1 MADLTNDDFRA
12 LYQDTVELV
21 LEHGRQVAPRGQH
34 TLELPAVTLRLTGLR
49 EGFAALP
56 LGIGRKAH
64 PGIGA
69 AEALQLIAGEQ
80 HPALMQRIAPNFG
93 RFLDGGA
100 FHGSY
105 GERLR
110 GQLEVALERLRN
122 DAHSRQA
129 LLQIW
134 DPVRDLYVDGLH
146 DYPCTIFLQLL
157 LRDGALEL
165 HAHMRSNDVWWGLTY
180 DAFQFTQLQ
189 HTLAN
194 VLGVEA
200 GDYFHHVASLHLYER
215 DQAAATTLLREWS
228 LEGELPIVA
237 GLDAWN
243 VRDARERA
251 SEALRGRLHFKNDP
265 GLAWL
270 HTQVARH
277 QP

>member
-12 LYQDTVELV
+12 LYQDVIELV
-21 LEHGRQVAPRGQH
+21 LTRGRQVAPRGQH

-110 GQLEVALERLRN
+110 GQLEIALERLQN
-122 DAHSRQA
+122 DNDSRQA

-134 DPVRDLYVDGLH
+134 DPARDLYVDGLH

-157 LRDGALEL
+157 LRDDELEL
-165 HAHMRSNDVWWGLTY
+165 HAHMRSNDVWWGLAY

-189 HTLAN
+189 HTLAS

-200 GDYFHHVASLHLYER
+200 GDYFHHVASLHLYAR
-215 DQAAATTLLREWS
+215 DQEAATALLREWPI
-228 LEGELPIVA
+228 EGELPIVRGVA
-237 GLDAWN
+237 AQSMS
-243 VRDARERA
+243 DARERA
-251 SEALRGRLHFKNDP
+251 TEALRGRLHFKNDP

-270 HTQVARH
+270 YAQVERH

>member
-21 LEHGRQVAPRGQH
+21 LKHGRQVAPRGQH
-34 TLELPAVTLRLTGLR
+34 TLELPAATLRLTALN
-49 EGFAALP
+49 EGYAALP

-69 AEALQLIAGEQ
+69 VEALQLIAGEQ
-80 HPALMQRIAPNFG
+80 HPELMRRIAPNFG
-93 RFLDGGA
+93 RFMDGGA

-110 GQLEVALERLRN
+110 GQLEAALARLQS

-129 LLQIW
+129 VLQIW
-134 DPVRDLYVDGLH
+134 DPARDLHVEGLH

-157 LRDGALEL
+157 LRDDRLEL
-165 HAHMRSNDVWWGLTY
+165 HAHMRSNDVWWGLAY

-194 VLGVEA
+194 VLGVDV
-200 GDYFHHVASLHLYER
+200 GDYFHHAASLHLYAR
-215 DQAAATTLLREWS
+215 DQAAAMTLLREWP
-228 LEGELPIVA
+228 LEGELPVVRGVG
-237 GLDAWN
+237 GLDLEM
-243 VRDARERA
+243 ARHRA
-251 SEALRGRLHFKNDP
+251 REALRGRLASCVDSGFE
-265 GLAWL
+265 WL
-270 HTQVARH
+270 YAQVERH

>member
-12 LYQDTVELV
+12 LYQDVIELV
-21 LEHGRQVAPRGQH
+21 LERGRQVAPRGQH
-34 TLELPAVTLRLTGLR
+34 TLELPAVTLRLTGLNA
-49 EGFAALP
+49 GFAALP

-110 GQLEVALERLRN
+110 GQLEVALERLQS

-129 LLQIW
+129 VLQIW
-134 DPVRDLYVDGLH
+134 DPARDLYVDGLH

-157 LRDGALEL
+157 LRDDELEL

-189 HTLAN
+189 HTLAS

-200 GDYFHHVASLHLYER
+200 GDYFHHVASLHLYAR
-215 DQAAATTLLREWS
+215 DQAAAEVLLREWS
-228 LEGELPIVA
+228 LEGELPVVNGVGGIDLEA
-237 GLDAWN
+237 
-243 VRDARERA
+243 ARHRA
-251 SEALRGRLHFKNDP
+251 REALRGRLAPDGHA
-265 GLAWL
+265 GLTWL
-270 HTQVARH
+270 HAQVARH
-277 QP
+277 QS